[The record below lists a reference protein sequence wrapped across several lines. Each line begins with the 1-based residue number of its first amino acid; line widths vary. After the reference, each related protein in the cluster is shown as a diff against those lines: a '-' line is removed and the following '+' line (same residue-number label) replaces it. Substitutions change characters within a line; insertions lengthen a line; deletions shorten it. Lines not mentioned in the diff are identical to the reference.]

1 MKGKKPSD
9 MSIEELLKVQK
20 TIQSTITI
28 LILVAAIILFI
39 LIVLLLLKKGFL
51 ILILFPFVLAF
62 IMINHSNSLKEIE
75 KEITSREVE

>member
-20 TIQSTITI
+20 TIQTTITI
-28 LILVAAIILFI
+28 LILVAIILFI

-75 KEITSREVE
+75 KEITSRELE

>member
-28 LILVAAIILFI
+28 LILVAIILFI